1 MAESKPLRSIA
12 PKTTQAT
19 TLMAA
24 PLAPGK
30 GRAQPG
36 EGTRTDDIQFLY
48 AKLLELNPQ
57 VKDGVS
63 VAIEDWLDIA
73 DALLRDFR
81 NNRAFYPM
89 DRSIAFRGYST
100 GVKHKNQTKN
110 GTMMDE
116 MQQMAGRLQETL
128 GMSPGYSIHTHH
140 ANAIFRRRRGGA
152 LAGRHS
158 HRLPWNSV

>member
-1 MAESKPLRSIA
+1 MNA
-12 PKTTQAT
+12 P
-19 TLMAA
+19 
-24 PLAPGK
+24 PAPGK

-48 AKLLELNPQ
+48 GKLLELDPQ
-57 VKDGVS
+57 IKDGDP

-73 DALLRDFR
+73 DALLRDFK

-100 GVKHKNQTKN
+100 GVKSKNPTKN

-116 MQQMAGRLQETL
+116 MQQMANRLQQTM
-128 GMSPGYSIHTHH
+128 GMSPQSIHPST
-140 ANAIFRRRRGGA
+140 
-152 LAGRHS
+152 LC
-158 HRLPWNSV
+158 